1 MTGPDAVTVI
11 EPYAFWVTAMPLAA
25 PVIGPVRFTLR
36 FAGLACVA
44 PVALRSMA
52 SPVPVVTLPL
62 PVIAA
67 GPFAVDIALTVPV
80 KLGGDPSTRVPPV
93 PANAT
98 VQAEEPVIES
108 VPLPAT
114 RTAWLAVV
122 PILPA
127 A

>member
-1 MTGPDAVTVI
+1 MTTI
-11 EPYAFWVTAMPLAA
+11 PLAA

-98 VQAEEPVIES
+98 VKAEEPVIES
-108 VPLPAT
+108 VPPLPAT

-127 A
+127 AFMIRA